1 MLQKHNSP
9 AGINTDTSLVND
21 QHEWQTSLKTT
32 SRKAPPES
40 PTGIVTRNKFLALQT
55 ENREEKNSTITD
67 DNSLFFIQMENIK
80 MKRKLSYLENKMK
93 EKQNRG
99 CGKNDQEQ
107 YEQHWDEQSSTSK
120 EIVKG
125 KKYTSTSTSKQD
137 SKAEKK
143 NS

>member
-1 MLQKHNSP
+1 M
-9 AGINTDTSLVND
+9 GINVDTSLIND

-32 SRKAPPES
+32 SRKASPEV

-55 ENREEKNSTITD
+55 ENREESNSTITD

-80 MKRKLSYLENKMK
+80 KKRKLSYFENKVK

-99 CGKNDQEQ
+99 CGESDQEQ
-107 YEQHWDEQSSTSK
+107 YEQNSK
-120 EIVKG
+120 IVKG
-125 KKYTSTSTSKQD
+125 KSILQLPHRSM
-137 SKAEKK
+137 AARLK